1 MWITLKKI
9 LKLLAPPILPMMVVG
24 IVNYRKNAARRGTP
38 DIELYKPLFS
48 PWLLLPGE
56 IADYKQIKKRTI
68 ISDERLYVLRWAALQ
83 ALRLQAA
90 NGPLCWFELGVY
102 KGGTAGFLADLAA
115 QFNKSLPKHHLT
127 VRLFDTF
134 EGMPETNQR
143 YDYHQLG
150 DFSDT
155 SLEAVQRA
163 LGEGE
168 HVSYHPGLIPETF
181 GGLENDRLSF
191 VHVDVDIYQ
200 SVLDGCEFVY
210 QRLVPG
216 GIIIFDDYGFPSC
229 PGARKA
235 VDMFFADKEE
245 EVLVLSAGQAM
256 IIKL

>member
-1 MWITLKKI
+1 MWIALKKI
-9 LKLLAPPILPMMVVG
+9 LKLLVPPILPMMVVG
-24 IVNYRKNAARRGTP
+24 IANYRKNAARRGTP
-38 DIELYKPLFS
+38 DIKLYKPLFS

-68 ISDERLYVLRWAALQ
+68 ISDERLYVLRWAARQ
-83 ALRLQAA
+83 ALRLQPA
-90 NGPLCWFELGVY
+90 NSPVCWFELGVY

-115 QFNKSLPKHHLT
+115 QFNKSSPKHPLK

-143 YDYHQLG
+143 YDYHQMG

-168 HVSYHPGLIPETF
+168 HVYYHPGLIPETF

-216 GIIIFDDYGFPSC
+216 GIMIFDDYGFPSC

-256 IIKL
+256 IIEL

>member
-1 MWITLKKI
+1 M
-9 LKLLAPPILPMMVVG
+9 
-24 IVNYRKNAARRGTP
+24 
-38 DIELYKPLFS
+38 
-48 PWLLLPGE
+48 
-56 IADYKQIKKRTI
+56 
-68 ISDERLYVLRWAALQ
+68 
-83 ALRLQAA
+83 
-90 NGPLCWFELGVY
+90 
-102 KGGTAGFLADLAA
+102 
-115 QFNKSLPKHHLT
+115 
-127 VRLFDTF
+127 
-134 EGMPETNQR
+134 
-143 YDYHQLG
+143 G

-168 HVSYHPGLIPETF
+168 HVYYHPGLIPETF

-200 SVLDGCEFVY
+200 SVLDGCDFVY

-216 GIIIFDDYGFPSC
+216 GIVIFDDYGFPSC

-245 EVLVLSAGQAM
+245 EVLVLSTGQAI